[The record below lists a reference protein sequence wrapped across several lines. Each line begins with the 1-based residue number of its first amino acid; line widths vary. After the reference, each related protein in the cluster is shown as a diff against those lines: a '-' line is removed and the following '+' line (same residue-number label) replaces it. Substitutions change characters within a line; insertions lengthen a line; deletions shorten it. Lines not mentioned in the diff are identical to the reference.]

1 MSVQL
6 ILYPQN
12 YNGTYTYTSN
22 PVLNQYVADENFN
35 SGLSASTGTTNSQ
48 PSYYAVRNSL
58 PISAWKAFRS
68 TGGDFGV
75 CVAPSIS
82 GSGLTLYSNTGT
94 TSSTGIYQLISNL
107 TAGQCYEVKITVT
120 TGGGTGTGAGAL
132 YMNNTWINPWSTGTY
147 PNLVFWQ
154 SIDLGTEFPIYAGT
168 ITNTFTAS
176 VFENVLMLDYRAADG
191 NSIVISNISITECPA
206 SAPQTYTDLSDG
218 QVICDLYEEEAIPL
232 SLSIDDFKNV
242 AEKTQSYSKDFHLPN
257 TKRNNKIF
265 SHIFEV
271 TRSTDVFSF
280 NPYIKTRVILKEDSY
295 TLFEG
300 FLQLI
305 DINDK
310 EGEISYNVNLYSE
323 PVTLADTLKQKTF
336 NEIDFDELE
345 HQYTKTNI
353 ENSWAGNLAL
363 DSTLPSGSFAGSG
376 STTNVLKYPL
386 CDWTSNKHIDASG
399 VVQFTNLEDAFR
411 PFVKV
416 KYLIDKIMS
425 DAAVE
430 YTSTFFDTTHFGN
443 LFMDFNW
450 GADIS
455 ITLIGLDHLSLR
467 LSNGSYLSAGSW
479 SALYPTDITF
489 AGFGIGSWGTF
500 NTSNNRFQED
510 TDGTINEVSYEILI
524 ENTSGST
531 QAIELRWLKTS
542 GSTTTPIDYQTKTIA
557 ANSVYTY
564 QGNFSRSLDNGDF
577 LQAQCKPA
585 SGSVIREKQITLGNW
600 TTWATNTRTSSGL
613 SFGNKIKNLRGE
625 LNQWEFLKGI
635 FTMFNLVTVKEDD
648 ILRIEPYTDIFVRPI
663 HALNTGATAVKPV
676 QHNWTDKVDISE
688 INLKP
693 LELVKKTKFTYE
705 EDEDDYAVNEYKKA
719 TSGFLYGTK
728 KFNASGFTL
737 SQGEEEIIATPFAP
751 TVIKPIFDSYDN
763 DFVVPT
769 IYSGN
774 DDGTE
779 FEGFENAPRIMYD
792 IQTVNLS
799 VGKFSAPLVSPQFNG
814 KMEFRQFGH
823 LSTLPTTS
831 TTKDI
836 NFGECQM
843 VNIQNL
849 TTLNLYNEYWSPYYN
864 ELYHSDTRIMTLKV
878 NLTPA
883 DIQNFRFYDTVVIK
897 NREYRVNKIEYK
909 PNTLAKVEFILIP

>member
-22 PVLNQYVADENFN
+22 PVLNQYVANGNFTSGIN
-35 SGLSASTGTTNSQ
+35 STTGSAAAHPSYTTLTTNT
-48 PSYYAVRNSL
+48 
-58 PISAWKAFRS
+58 PISNWKAWQS
-68 TGGDFGV
+68 TGGTYASV
-75 CVAPSIS
+75 SSPLTSSA
-82 GSGLTLYSNTGT
+82 GLTLYGGS
-94 TSSTGIYQLISNL
+94 SSTAGSTGVYQLIGNL
-107 TAGQCYEVKITVT
+107 TAGVTYELTLDITNFSSGSIYIGAYWGLGWTFNSVPYINLGQVVGTNYPSTSVSGGKITH
-120 TGGGTGTGAGAL
+120 
-132 YMNNTWINPWSTGTY
+132 
-147 PNLVFWQ
+147 
-154 SIDLGTEFPIYAGT
+154 
-168 ITNTFTAS
+168 TFTAAGGNE
-176 VFENVLMLDYRAADG
+176 VFILEYQGINGDNLV
-191 NSIVISNISITECPA
+191 VSNISITENPA
-206 SAPQTYTDLSDG
+206 TAPLIYTDLSDG

-455 ITLIGLDHLSLR
+455 ITLIGQDHLSLR

-479 SALYPTDITF
+479 SALYPTNITF
-489 AGFGIGSWGTF
+489 FGMQIGYWGTF

-531 QAIELRWLKTS
+531 QAIELR
-542 GSTTTPIDYQTKTIA
+542 
-557 ANSVYTY
+557 
-564 QGNFSRSLDNGDF
+564 
-577 LQAQCKPA
+577 
-585 SGSVIREKQITLGNW
+585 
-600 TTWATNTRTSSGL
+600 
-613 SFGNKIKNLRGE
+613 
-625 LNQWEFLKGI
+625 
-635 FTMFNLVTVKEDD
+635 
-648 ILRIEPYTDIFVRPI
+648 
-663 HALNTGATAVKPV
+663 
-676 QHNWTDKVDISE
+676 
-688 INLKP
+688 
-693 LELVKKTKFTYE
+693 
-705 EDEDDYAVNEYKKA
+705 
-719 TSGFLYGTK
+719 
-728 KFNASGFTL
+728 
-737 SQGEEEIIATPFAP
+737 
-751 TVIKPIFDSYDN
+751 
-763 DFVVPT
+763 
-769 IYSGN
+769 
-774 DDGTE
+774 
-779 FEGFENAPRIMYD
+779 
-792 IQTVNLS
+792 
-799 VGKFSAPLVSPQFNG
+799 
-814 KMEFRQFGH
+814 
-823 LSTLPTTS
+823 
-831 TTKDI
+831 
-836 NFGECQM
+836 
-843 VNIQNL
+843 
-849 TTLNLYNEYWSPYYN
+849 
-864 ELYHSDTRIMTLKV
+864 
-878 NLTPA
+878 
-883 DIQNFRFYDTVVIK
+883 
-897 NREYRVNKIEYK
+897 
-909 PNTLAKVEFILIP
+909 